1 MSRQQY
7 LCKVSIFVGFYDY
20 FRCAIQNS
28 NSLWLPLFKGRI
40 PFKKI
45 ESSSK
50 QWKRNFFP
58 VSCQPA
64 QDVTFFHL
72 FYELGNKL
80 CLIIEYETNFQMT
93 PLYVSTYLHILA
105 ASLAVI
111 LPLVVMVNNDHQ
123 VSSKIVPQMIAAAF
137 EIIHF

>member
-1 MSRQQY
+1 MII
-7 LCKVSIFVGFYDY
+7 LGV
-20 FRCAIQNS
+20 
-28 NSLWLPLFKGRI
+28 LFKIVIAFGYL
-40 PFKKI
+40 
-45 ESSSK
+45 SSREEFHSRK
-50 QWKRNFFP
+50 LNRRPKSGSGMFFFS

-80 CLIIEYETNFQMT
+80 CLIIEYGTNFQMT

-111 LPLVVMVNNDHQ
+111 LPLVVMVNNDH
-123 VSSKIVPQMIAAAF
+123 
-137 EIIHF
+137 

>member
-1 MSRQQY
+1 MII
-7 LCKVSIFVGFYDY
+7 LGV
-20 FRCAIQNS
+20 
-28 NSLWLPLFKGRI
+28 LFKIVIAFGYLSSRKEFHSRKLNRR
-40 PFKKI
+40 P
-45 ESSSK
+45 ESGSGI
-50 QWKRNFFP
+50 FFP
-58 VSCQPA
+58 ASCQPA

-111 LPLVVMVNNDHQ
+111 LPLVVMVNNDH
-123 VSSKIVPQMIAAAF
+123 
-137 EIIHF
+137 

>member
-1 MSRQQY
+1 MII
-7 LCKVSIFVGFYDY
+7 LGV
-20 FRCAIQNS
+20 
-28 NSLWLPLFKGRI
+28 LFKIVIAFGYL
-40 PFKKI
+40 
-45 ESSSK
+45 SSREEFHSRK
-50 QWKRNFFP
+50 LNRRPQQWKRNFFP

-80 CLIIEYETNFQMT
+80 CLIIEYGTNFQMT

-111 LPLVVMVNNDHQ
+111 LPLVVMVNNDH
-123 VSSKIVPQMIAAAF
+123 
-137 EIIHF
+137 